1 MPIRIVMLAVA
12 IWVASQVALA
22 AAGPATVPL
31 HDGSNPLSFGAG
43 APDGMAVL
51 GHRENFN
58 AHSFDVLTL
67 YVRSR
72 AAQDEP
78 AQWQLVSLF
87 DGDVETLSLTSGG
100 GADCKLHDFRLV
112 RDTPA
117 GALRLIVARR
127 DMNASY
133 ADAAPVHFK
142 YYVLRHNSG
151 GDVGWPLYYF
161 ALERQSVARQPYCDV
176 GDAFQQE
183 LGIKAYR

>member
-1 MPIRIVMLAVA
+1 MPIRALMLAAV
-12 IWVASQVALA
+12 IWTATQGALA

-31 HDGSNPLSFGAG
+31 RDGSNPLSFGAG

-58 AHSFDVLTL
+58 AHSFDVLSL
-67 YVRSR
+67 YIRSR
-72 AAQDEP
+72 PSQDET

-87 DGDVETLSLTSGG
+87 DGDAETLFLTSGG

-112 RDTPA
+112 RDSPSA
-117 GALRLIVARR
+117 APRLIVARR
-127 DMNASY
+127 DMGASY

-142 YYVLRHNSG
+142 YYVLRHNSSG
-151 GDVGWPLYYF
+151 EVGRPLYYF